1 MLRIGLTGGI
11 GSGKSTVAKQLVE
24 RGYPVVD
31 ADQVARDIVAPG
43 QPALVELVKSFGE
56 EILQADGT
64 LDRGALARKAFVDR
78 THTELL
84 NAITHPAIEAEV
96 NRRFDTA
103 EAAGEPVM
111 IYDMPLLVDKNLHL
125 EMGLVVVVDV
135 GLETRV
141 ERLTSARGLDPDDV
155 RRRIAAQVDDTTR
168 LAAAHVVID
177 NNGELEDLAPQIES
191 LIQEI
196 DERVS
201 TAPETPGNG
210 N

>member
-1 MLRIGLTGGI
+1 M
-11 GSGKSTVAKQLVE
+11 E

-103 EAAGEPVM
+103 EEAGEPVM

-135 GLETRV
+135 DLETRV

-196 DERVS
+196 DERIS